1 METGIE
7 NTGKVTK
14 TMAEPNQK
22 IENLLNMALSVS
34 PSERDRSLELWVGY
48 DSQESVWEVIVKY
61 AGDIN
66 QLSADFPDIQIIP
79 LSNNYAILRIPQS
92 QVEAVASSPII
103 TFMEKPKRLFFAVN
117 LARQVSCLT
126 SLPSPYNALSGKG
139 VIVGIIDSGIDYAHP
154 DFRNPD
160 GSTRILELWDQSLP
174 STAVAKLAPPPG
186 FPDGILF
193 TREHINEALQQDSP
207 QLQREIVPSADISG
221 HGTHVA
227 GIAAGNGR
235 ASNGTYRG
243 VAYEA
248 DLLVVKLGSPRQPG
262 FPSTTELMQAIDF
275 CIQRSIFYGM
285 PLALNLSFGNSYG
298 SHSGTSLLENYIN
311 EISDSGKTCI
321 VVGSGNEGDSG
332 GHTNQTMTSY
342 STTKVELAMSSFE
355 TSMNLQIWK
364 YYNDDIRILVHSPLQ
379 TTPVIITPV
388 QGIGRYRLGNTELL
402 VYYGEPSP
410 YSLYQ
415 EIYMDFLPGN
425 DYLDEGI
432 WTIELN
438 ARNIVTGSFD
448 MWLPSASVRNAATR
462 FLVPSPYTTLTIPS
476 TAFYAITVGAYNSH
490 LDSLA
495 SFSGRGYTWGTN
507 QIKPDLA
514 APGVDIT
521 SCAPGGSY
529 TVKSGTSMATPFV
542 TGSCALLMQWGIIR
556 GNDPF
561 LYGEKVKA
569 YLIRGAR
576 QLPAR
581 TDYPNP
587 SIGWGVLCF
596 RNSLPS

>member
-1 METGIE
+1 
-7 NTGKVTK
+7 
-14 TMAEPNQK
+14 MAEQNQK
-22 IENLLNMALSVS
+22 IENLFNMALSVT
-34 PSERDRSLELWVGY
+34 PSERDRSLELWVGF
-48 DSQESVWEVIVKY
+48 DSEESVWEVIVKY
-61 AGDIN
+61 EGNIN
-66 QLSADFPDIQIIP
+66 QLAVYFPKIQIIS

-92 QVEAVASSPII
+92 QVEAVASLPII
-103 TFMEKPKRLFFAVN
+103 TFMEKPKRLYFAVN
-117 LARQVSCLT
+117 HAKQSSCLT
-126 SLPSPYNALSGKG
+126 SLPNPFNTLSGNG

-174 STAVAKLAPPPG
+174 SSSAPDLAPPPG
-186 FPDGILF
+186 FLDGILF
-193 TREHINEALQQDSP
+193 TRERINEALQTDSS
-207 QLQREIVPSADISG
+207 QLQREIVPSIDISG

-275 CIQRSIFYGM
+275 CIQRSISYGM

-298 SHSGTSLLENYIN
+298 SHSGTSLIESYIN
-311 EISDSGKTCI
+311 EISGSGRTCI
-321 VVGSGNEGDSG
+321 IVGSGNEGESG
-332 GHTNQTMTSY
+332 GHTSGILTSY
-342 STTKVELAMSSFE
+342 STAKTELAMSSFE

-364 YYNDDIRILVHSPLQ
+364 YYNDDISIQLYSPLH
-379 TTPVIITPV
+379 TTPIVITPV
-388 QGIGRYRLGNTELL
+388 QGVGRYRLGNTELL

-410 YSLYQ
+410 YSLFQ
-415 EIYMDFLPGN
+415 EIYFDFLPVN

-432 WTIELN
+432 WTIVLTSQK
-438 ARNIVTGSFD
+438 IVNGVFD
-448 MWLPSASVRNAATR
+448 MWLPSAAIRNAETR
-462 FLVPSPYTTLTIPS
+462 FLLPSPETTLTIPS
-476 TAFYAITVGAYNSH
+476 TAAYAITVGAYNAN

-521 SCAPGGSY
+521 SCAPGGGY

-542 TGSCALLMQWGIIR
+542 TGSCALLMQWGIVR
-556 GNDPF
+556 KNDPF

-576 QLPAR
+576 HLPAR

-587 SIGWGVLCF
+587 SIGWGVLCLK
-596 RNSLPS
+596 NSFPR